1 MSAVAMSLA
10 ADHGSVPPADAD
22 CREVLEQL
30 LQRLPDLRAAVLA
43 RSDGFEVVSVLRR
56 DLAVSRLA
64 AISSSM
70 MALGHAA
77 LRELDMGKGRQVSVL
92 VESPE
97 GKLLLIEVVGR
108 GPPRVL
114 ALVGDVQVVTG
125 ALLWA
130 ARDAAVQLSSL
141 PPVSLSGVH

>member
-1 MSAVAMSLA
+1 MSAAVMALA
-10 ADHGSVPPADAD
+10 SDRSGLVPADAA

-97 GKLLLIEVVGR
+97 GKLLLIEVVER
-108 GPPRVL
+108 GHPRVL
-114 ALVGDVQVVTG
+114 ALVGDVRVVTG

-130 ARDAAVQLSSL
+130 AREAAAQLSSL
-141 PPVSLSGVH
+141 PP